1 MNLRTYFQK
10 IHELEHQ
17 ISGDHTVVVSH
28 ETPDGGKPG
37 VKTEVPKRLAA
48 KMVVDGV
55 ARLAEPQE
63 AEAFRTAQVKAA
75 EEARQQAAAAN
86 IQFHVVPSAEFQT
99 ARRSKKV

>member
-37 VKTEVPKRLAA
+37 IKTEVPKRLAA
-48 KMVVDGV
+48 KMVVDGA
-55 ARLAEPQE
+55 ARLAEPKE
-63 AEAFRTAQVKAA
+63 AEAFRSAQAKAA
-75 EEARQQAAAAN
+75 EEAREQAEAAN
-86 IQFHVVPSAEFQT
+86 MRVVVVPASERESTPRGRA
-99 ARRSKKV
+99 K